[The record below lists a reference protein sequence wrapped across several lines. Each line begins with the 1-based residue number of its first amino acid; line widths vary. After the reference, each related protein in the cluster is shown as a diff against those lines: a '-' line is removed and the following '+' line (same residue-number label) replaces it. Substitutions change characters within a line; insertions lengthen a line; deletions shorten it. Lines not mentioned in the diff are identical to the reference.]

1 MNIFAP
7 LIRRPVGTS
16 LLAIGLTLAG
26 FIAYLM
32 LGVAALPSL
41 DFPGVYVTVSQ
52 PGANAQ
58 TMASTVLAPL
68 ERHLGQIPGI
78 DEMYGNASEGVASV
92 SVRFK
97 FSRTADS
104 AARDVQRSEERRVG
118 KECQ

>member
-1 MNIFAP
+1 VNIFAP

-26 FIAYLM
+26 IIAYLL

-58 TMASTVLAPL
+58 TMASTVLAAAGTPSW
-68 ERHLGQIPGI
+68 P
-78 DEMYGNASEGVASV
+78 D
-92 SVRFK
+92 
-97 FSRTADS
+97 SRD
-104 AARDVQRSEERRVG
+104 
-118 KECQ
+118 